1 VSKHDYAHSLSFH
14 LSCLGARI
22 SAHRLIRY
30 PFADT
35 SIVPFDAYG
44 RSLLR
49 HRWNVLDLFAAQ
61 MLRRE
66 LTASTASEPGT
77 SLELVGE

>member
-1 VSKHDYAHSLSFH
+1 VHSLDFLRELTRRPDGTITEPVSKHDYAHRRNDSE
-14 LSCLGARI
+14 CDGARM

-30 PFADT
+30 LFRGI

-49 HRWNVLDLFAAQ
+49 AIA
-61 MLRRE
+61 
-66 LTASTASEPGT
+66 GT
-77 SLELVGE
+77 Y